1 MPKGSKITLGYV
13 HDWHR
18 VERRNA
24 AISVPEII
32 LYHHAIP
39 LDRKT
44 AQIAIE
50 TTRTPSYWLVF

>member
-1 MPKGSKITLGYV
+1 MPKGSEISLGYV

-32 LYHHAIP
+32 LCHHATP
-39 LDRKT
+39 LNRKT
-44 AQIAIE
+44 AQIAI
-50 TTRTPSYWLVF
+50 